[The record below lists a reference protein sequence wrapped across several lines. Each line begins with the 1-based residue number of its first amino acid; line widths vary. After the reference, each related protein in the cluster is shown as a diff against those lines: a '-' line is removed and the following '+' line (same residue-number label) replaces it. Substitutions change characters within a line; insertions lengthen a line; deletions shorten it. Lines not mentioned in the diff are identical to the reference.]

1 MATLSKAGNELAS
14 MKPITISEI
23 KNIAEYEKIR
33 SEFRARIIEIKNR
46 RRVSVGPKI
55 TFVFENR
62 DTVLSQIQEMMRAE
76 RIVHDDKIQHEID
89 VYNQLLPGPN
99 ELSATMFIEITQ
111 NDQIKPELDKLLG
124 LTRNDYVSI
133 VVGEERIPA
142 RFEEGHEEDDKVSAV
157 QYVRFQFSESGKK
170 LFLSGT
176 ASVSVEITH
185 PNYKEKTD
193 IPKHILESLAAD
205 FE

>member
-1 MATLSKAGNELAS
+1 
-14 MKPITISEI
+14 MKPITISDI
-23 KNIAEYEKIR
+23 RNIAEYEKIR
-33 SEFRARIIEIKNR
+33 SDFRARIIEIKTH

-55 TFVFENR
+55 TFLFENR

-89 VYNQLLPGPN
+89 VYNQLLPGQN

-111 NDQIKPELDKLLG
+111 NNQIKSELDRLLG

-133 VVGEERIPA
+133 VIGEDCRVPA
-142 RFEEGHEEDDKVSAV
+142 IFEAGHEEDDKVSAV
-157 QYVRFQFSESGKK
+157 QYVRFRFSDAAKD

-176 ASVSVEITH
+176 ADVGIAITH
-185 PNYKEKTD
+185 PNYNVKTD
-193 IPKHILESLAAD
+193 IAKDVYESLATD
-205 FE
+205 FD

>member
-1 MATLSKAGNELAS
+1 
-14 MKPITISEI
+14 MKPITIADI
-23 KNIAEYEKIR
+23 RNIAEYEKIR
-33 SEFRARIIEIKNR
+33 SEFRARIIEIKHH

-55 TFVFENR
+55 SLVFENR

-111 NDQIKPELDKLLG
+111 NDQIKSELDRLLG
-124 LTRNDYVSI
+124 LTRNDYLAI
-133 VVGEERIPA
+133 VVGDDARIPA
-142 RFEEGHEEDDKVSAV
+142 RFEEGHEEDNKVSAV
-157 QYVRFQFSESGKK
+157 QYVRFRFSDSDKE
-170 LFLSGT
+170 LFISGT
-176 ASVSVEITH
+176 VSIGIAITH
-185 PNYKEKTD
+185 PNYNVKVD
-193 IPKHILESLAAD
+193 LPKDVCESLATD

>member
-1 MATLSKAGNELAS
+1 
-14 MKPITISEI
+14 MKPITISDI
-23 KNIAEYEKIR
+23 KNIADYEKIR
-33 SEFRARIIEIKNR
+33 ASFRARIIEIKKH
-46 RRVSVGPKI
+46 RRVSVGPNI

-62 DTVLSQIQEMMRAE
+62 ETVLSQIQEMMRAE

-111 NDQIKPELDKLLG
+111 NDQIKSELDRLLG

-133 VVGEERIPA
+133 TVGNESIPA
-142 RFEEGHEEDDKVSAV
+142 IFEVGHEEDSRVSAV
-157 QYVRFQFSESGKK
+157 QYVRFRFSESAKQH
-170 LFLSGT
+170 FLSRTEAVGI
-176 ASVSVEITH
+176 AITH
-185 PNYKEKTD
+185 PNYNVRID
-193 IPKHILESLAAD
+193 IPEDVCESLVKD

>member
-1 MATLSKAGNELAS
+1 
-14 MKPITISEI
+14 MKPINISDI

-33 SEFRARIIEIKNR
+33 ADFRARIIEIKKR

-55 TFVFENR
+55 TFLFENR

-76 RIVHDDKIQHEID
+76 RIVYDDKIQNEID
-89 VYNQLLPGPN
+89 VYNQLLPGQN

-111 NDQIKPELDKLLG
+111 NEQIKSELDKLLG

-133 VVGEERIPA
+133 TIGEDCRVSAI
-142 RFEEGHEEDDKVSAV
+142 FEEGHEEDNKVSAV
-157 QYVRFQFSESGKK
+157 QYVRFRFSEAAKK

-176 ASVSVEITH
+176 SEVGIAINH
-185 PNYKEKTD
+185 PNYTVKID
-193 IPKHILESLAAD
+193 IPKDVYQSLVTD